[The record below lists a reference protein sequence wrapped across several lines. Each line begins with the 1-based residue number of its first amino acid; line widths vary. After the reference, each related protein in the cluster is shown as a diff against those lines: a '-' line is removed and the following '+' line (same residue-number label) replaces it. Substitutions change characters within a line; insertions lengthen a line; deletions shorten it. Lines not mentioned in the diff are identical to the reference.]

1 MTSGPI
7 NGPALGP
14 HELTTTALA
23 ASKADGC
30 IVVLSDT
37 SEVNLRWANSTMTT
51 NGHTTTR
58 SFSVISVLDGADGT
72 ASGVVSGNGV
82 DLAEVRAVVAAS
94 EEAAR
99 QSGPARDAAPLLEG
113 TADDDFATPA
123 VATEI
128 DVFARLTDELAG
140 AFRGSAGGGRI
151 AGSAGGGRIAGSAG
165 GAGELLYGFAEH
177 RVQTTWLASSTG
189 LRRRWVQPTGTVEL
203 NGKIA
208 DDLTRSAWAGAY
220 TADFT
225 DVNLTALVAEV
236 RRRLSWSQRRLELP
250 AGRYET
256 ILPPCAVA
264 DLMLRLVWSMDG
276 RPAHE
281 GRSAFAVPGGRIAG
295 SAGGGRIAGSAGGG
309 RIAGSA
315 GGGAPSGTRMGER
328 LTDLPLTLFSDPA
341 APGLRTEPFL
351 TTTASGDSVSVFDN
365 GAPIPRVD
373 WLREGTVNALAYP
386 RAAAVELGG
395 RFTPPPANLVL
406 AGGTRAST
414 DDLVRRTER
423 GLLLTCLW
431 YIREVDPVSLLL
443 TGLTRDG
450 VYLIEGG
457 EVVGQVNNF
466 RFNESPIDLLR
477 RASDVGA
484 TQPALGRELKD
495 WFSRTAM
502 PPIRIPDFNMS
513 SVSRA
518 S

>member
-1 MTSGPI
+1 VTSEPVIGKPVTDQI
-7 NGPALGP
+7 ALGP
-14 HELTTTALA
+14 DQLTMTALA

-30 IVVLSDT
+30 IVVLTDT

-58 SFSVISVLDGADGT
+58 SFSVISVFDAGVGSVSGSGAGP
-72 ASGVVSGNGV
+72 SVGIVSGNGA
-82 DLAEVRAVVAAS
+82 DLDEVRAVVAAS
-94 EEAAR
+94 EQAAR
-99 QSGPARDAAPLLEG
+99 QSGPAWDAAPLVG
-113 TADDDFATPA
+113 GPADDDFATPA
-123 VATEI
+123 AATEI
-128 DVFARLTDELAG
+128 GVFARLTDELAS
-140 AFRGSAGGGRI
+140 AFRGG
-151 AGSAGGGRIAGSAG
+151 
-165 GAGELLYGFAEH
+165 GELLYGFAEH
-177 RVQTTWLASSTG
+177 RLETTWLASSTG

-225 DVNLTALVAEV
+225 DVDLTALVTEV
-236 RRRLSWSQRRLELP
+236 RRRLSWSERRLELP

-264 DLMLRLVWSMDG
+264 DLMLGLVWSMDG

-281 GRSAFAVPGGRIAG
+281 GRSAFAAPGW
-295 SAGGGRIAGSAGGG
+295 
-309 RIAGSA
+309 
-315 GGGAPSGTRMGER
+315 APSGTRIGER
-328 LTDLPLTLFSDPA
+328 LTELPLTLSSDPA
-341 APGLRTEPFL
+341 APGLRTAPFL
-351 TTTASGDSVSVFDN
+351 VTTASGDSVSVFDN
-365 GAPIPRVD
+365 GAPMPRVD
-373 WLREGTVNALAYP
+373 WLRDGAVNALAYP
-386 RAAAVELGG
+386 RAAAAQLGG
-395 RFTPPPANLVL
+395 RFTPPPENLVL
-406 AGGTRAST
+406 TGGSCAST
-414 DDLVRRTER
+414 DDLVGRTER

-457 EVVGQVNNF
+457 EAVGQVNNF
-466 RFNESPIDLLR
+466 RFNESPIDLIR
-477 RASDVGA
+477 RASEVGA
-484 TQPALGRELKD
+484 TQLTLGRELKD

-513 SVSRA
+513 SVSPA

>member
-1 MTSGPI
+1 MTSGM
-7 NGPALGP
+7 ALGP
-14 HELTTTALA
+14 DELTETALA

-30 IVVLSDT
+30 IVLLTDT

-58 SFSVISVLDGADGT
+58 SFSVISMVDGADG
-72 ASGVVSGNGV
+72 AAIGVVSGNGV
-82 DLAEVRAVVAAS
+82 DLDEVRTAVAAS

-99 QSGPARDAAPLLEG
+99 QSGPARDAAPLIQG
-113 TADDDFATPA
+113 AVDDDFATPA
-123 VATEI
+123 AATEI

-140 AFRGSAGGGRI
+140 AFRSSRGRI
-151 AGSAGGGRIAGSAG
+151 AGSAGSD
-165 GAGELLYGFAEH
+165 ELLYGFAEH
-177 RVQTTWLASSTG
+177 RLETTWLASSTG

-203 NGKIA
+203 NGKTA

-225 DVNLTALVAEV
+225 DVDLTALAAEV
-236 RRRLSWSQRRLELP
+236 RRRLSWSARRRELP

-256 ILPPCAVA
+256 ILPPSAVA
-264 DLMLRLVWSMDG
+264 DLMLHLVLSMDG

-281 GRSAFAVPGGRIAG
+281 GRSAFAAP
-295 SAGGGRIAGSAGGG
+295 
-309 RIAGSA
+309 
-315 GGGAPSGTRMGER
+315 GGAPGGTRIGER
-328 LTDLPLTLFSDPA
+328 LTDLPLTLSSDPT
-341 APGLRTEPFL
+341 APGLRTAPFL

-373 WLREGTVNALAYP
+373 WLRDGTVNALAYP
-386 RAAAVELGG
+386 RAAATELGG
-395 RFTPPPANLVL
+395 RFTPPPENLVL
-406 AGGTRAST
+406 SGGSSAST
-414 DDLVRRTER
+414 DDLVGRTER

-466 RFNESPIDLLR
+466 RFNESPIDLIR
-477 RASDVGA
+477 RAGEVGT
-484 TQPALGRELKD
+484 TQSALGRELKD

-502 PPIRIPDFNMS
+502 PPVRIPDFNMS
-513 SVSRA
+513 SVSQA

>member
-1 MTSGPI
+1 MSGPV
-7 NGPALGP
+7 LGP
-14 HELTTTALA
+14 DELTTTALA

-30 IVVLSDT
+30 IVLLTDT

-58 SFSVISVLDGADGT
+58 SFSVISVLDGGGGSGAGP
-72 ASGVVSGNGV
+72 AIGVVSGNGV
-82 DLAEVRAVVAAS
+82 DLDEVRAVVAAS

-99 QSGPARDAAPLLEG
+99 QSGPARDAAPLMEG
-113 TADDDFATPA
+113 AVDDDFATPA
-123 VATEI
+123 AATEI
-128 DVFARLTDELAG
+128 GVFARLTDELAA
-140 AFRGSAGGGRI
+140 AFGDSAGGGRI
-151 AGSAGGGRIAGSAG
+151 AGSAGGG
-165 GAGELLYGFAEH
+165 ELLYGFAEH
-177 RVQTTWLASSTG
+177 RLETTWLASSTG

-208 DDLTRSAWAGAY
+208 SDLTRSAWAGAY

-225 DVNLTALVAEV
+225 DVDLTALIAEV
-236 RRRLSWSQRRLELP
+236 RRRLSWSGRQLELP

-256 ILPPCAVA
+256 ILPPSAVA
-264 DLMLRLVWSMDG
+264 DLMLDLVWSMDG

-281 GRSAFAVPGGRIAG
+281 GRSAFAAP
-295 SAGGGRIAGSAGGG
+295 
-309 RIAGSA
+309 
-315 GGGAPSGTRMGER
+315 GGAPSATRVGER
-328 LTDLPLTLFSDPA
+328 LTDLPLTLSSDPA
-341 APGLRTEPFL
+341 APGLQTAPFL
-351 TTTASGDSVSVFDN
+351 ITTASGDSVSVFDN
-365 GAPIPRVD
+365 GAPMRRVD
-373 WLREGTVNALAYP
+373 WLRDGTVNALTYP
-386 RAAAVELGG
+386 RAAAEELGEQ
-395 RFTPPPANLVL
+395 FIPPPENLVL
-406 AGGTRAST
+406 TGGSSAST
-414 DDLVRRTER
+414 DDLVGRTER

-466 RFNESPIDLLR
+466 RFNESPIDLIR
-477 RASDVGA
+477 RASEVG
-484 TQPALGRELKD
+484 TTESALGRELKD

-513 SVSRA
+513 SVSQA

>member
-1 MTSGPI
+1 VTGGVGAGGTS
-7 NGPALGP
+7 LGP
-14 HELTTTALA
+14 DELTTTALA

-30 IVVLSDT
+30 IVLVTDT

-58 SFSVISVLDGADGT
+58 SFSVISVLDGGSGSGDGP
-72 ASGVVSGNGV
+72 AIGVVSGNGV
-82 DLAEVRAVVAAS
+82 DLGEVRAVVAAS
-94 EEAAR
+94 EDAAR
-99 QSGPARDAAPLLEG
+99 QSGPARDAAPLIQG
-113 TADDDFATPA
+113 AADDDFATPA
-123 VATEI
+123 AATEI
-128 DVFARLTDELAG
+128 GVFARLTDELTA
-140 AFRGSAGGGRI
+140 AFGGTFGGRI
-151 AGSAGGGRIAGSAG
+151 AGSAGGGRIADSRN
-165 GAGELLYGFAEH
+165 ELFYGFAEH
-177 RVQTTWLASSTG
+177 RLETTWLASSTG

-225 DVNLTALVAEV
+225 DVDFAELTAEV
-236 RRRLSWSQRRLELP
+236 RRRLSWSGRRLELP

-256 ILPPCAVA
+256 ILPPSAIA
-264 DLMLRLVWSMDG
+264 DLMLNLVWSMDG

-281 GRSAFAVPGGRIAG
+281 GRCAFAAPGDQPRGQ
-295 SAGGGRIAGSAGGG
+295 
-309 RIAGSA
+309 
-315 GGGAPSGTRMGER
+315 PSGTRIGER

-341 APGLRTEPFL
+341 APGLQTAPFL
-351 TTTASGDSVSVFDN
+351 ATSASGDSLSVFDN
-365 GAPIPRVD
+365 GAPTRRVD
-373 WLREGTVNALAYP
+373 WLRDGTVNALAYP
-386 RAAAVELGG
+386 RAAAAELGG
-395 RFTPPPANLVL
+395 QFTPPPENLIL
-406 AGGTRAST
+406 TGGSVASI
-414 DDLVRRTER
+414 DDLVGRTER

-466 RFNESPIDLLR
+466 RFNESPIDLIR
-477 RASDVGA
+477 RASDVG
-484 TQPALGRELKD
+484 TTERALGRELKD

-502 PPIRIPDFNMS
+502 PPLRIPDFNMS
-513 SVSRA
+513 SVSQA

>member
-1 MTSGPI
+1 M
-7 NGPALGP
+7 LGSD
-14 HELTTTALA
+14 ELTTTALA

-30 IVVLSDT
+30 IVLLTDT

-58 SFSVISVLDGADGT
+58 SFSVISVLDAGVGSVAGSGVGP
-72 ASGVVSGNGV
+72 AIGVVSGNGV
-82 DLAEVRAVVAAS
+82 DLDEVRAVVAAS

-99 QSGPARDAAPLLEG
+99 QSGPARDAAPLIQG
-113 TADDDFATPA
+113 PADDDFATPA
-123 VATEI
+123 AATEI
-128 DVFARLTDELAG
+128 GVFARLTDELAR
-140 AFRGSAGGGRI
+140 AFQGR
-151 AGSAGGGRIAGSAG
+151 
-165 GAGELLYGFAEH
+165 GELLYGFAEH
-177 RVQTTWLASSTG
+177 RLQTTWLASSTG

-208 DDLTRSAWAGAY
+208 ADLTRSAWAGAY

-225 DVNLTALVAEV
+225 DVDLTALTAEV
-236 RRRLSWSQRRLELP
+236 RRRLSWSGRRLELP

-264 DLMLRLVWSMDG
+264 DLMLDLVWSMDG

-281 GRSAFAVPGGRIAG
+281 GRSAFAAP
-295 SAGGGRIAGSAGGG
+295 
-309 RIAGSA
+309 
-315 GGGAPSGTRMGER
+315 GGAPSGTRIGER

-341 APGLRTEPFL
+341 APGLRTAPFL
-351 TTTASGDSVSVFDN
+351 ATTASGDSVSVFDN
-365 GAPIPRVD
+365 GAPMHRVD
-373 WLREGTVNALAYP
+373 WLRDGTVNALAYP
-386 RAAAVELGG
+386 RAAATELGE
-395 RFTPPPANLVL
+395 RFTPPPENLVL
-406 AGGTRAST
+406 TGGSSAST
-414 DDLVRRTER
+414 DELVGRTER

-466 RFNESPIDLLR
+466 RFNESPIDLIR
-477 RASDVGA
+477 RASEVGA
-484 TQPALGRELKD
+484 TQVALGRELKD

-513 SVSRA
+513 SVSQA

>member
-1 MTSGPI
+1 MTSGPM

-14 HELTTTALA
+14 QELTTTALA
-23 ASKADGC
+23 TSKADGC
-30 IVVLSDT
+30 LVVLTDT

-58 SFSVISVLDGADGT
+58 SFSVISVMNGADGT
-72 ASGVVSGNGV
+72 ALGVVSGNGV
-82 DLAEVRAVVAAS
+82 DLDEVRAVVAAS

-140 AFRGSAGGGRI
+140 AFRGSAGDRI
-151 AGSAGGGRIAGSAG
+151 SGSAG
-165 GAGELLYGFAEH
+165 GAAELLYGFAEH

-225 DVNLTALVAEV
+225 DVDLTALTAEV
-236 RRRLSWSQRRLELP
+236 RRRLSWSTRRLELP

-264 DLMLRLVWSMDG
+264 DLMLYLVWSMDG
-276 RPAHE
+276 RSAHE
-281 GRSAFAVPGGRIAG
+281 GRSAFA
-295 SAGGGRIAGSAGGG
+295 
-309 RIAGSA
+309 
-315 GGGAPSGTRMGER
+315 GGAPSGTRMGER

-386 RAAAVELGG
+386 RAAAAELGG
-395 RFTPPPANLVL
+395 RFTPPPENLVL
-406 AGGTRAST
+406 TGGSAAST
-414 DDLVRRTER
+414 DDLVACTER

-450 VYLIEGG
+450 VYLIESG

-495 WFSRTAM
+495 WFARTAM
-502 PPIRIPDFNMS
+502 PAIRIPDFNMS
-513 SVSRA
+513 SVSPA

>member
-1 MTSGPI
+1 MAILMITGTV
-7 NGPALGP
+7 LGP
-14 HELTTTALA
+14 DELTTTALA

-30 IVVLSDT
+30 IVLLTDT

-58 SFSVISVLDGADGT
+58 SFSVISVLDGGGGSDAGP
-72 ASGVVSGNGV
+72 AIGVVSGNGV
-82 DLAEVRAVVAAS
+82 DRDEVRAVVAAS

-99 QSGPARDAAPLLEG
+99 QSGPARDAAPLMVG
-113 TADDDFATPA
+113 PADDDFATPA
-123 VATEI
+123 AATEI
-128 DVFARLTDELAG
+128 GVFAHLTEELAA
-140 AFRGSAGGGRI
+140 AFGDSAGGSRI
-151 AGSAGGGRIAGSAG
+151 VGAAGG
-165 GAGELLYGFAEH
+165 GELLYGFAEH
-177 RVQTTWLASSTG
+177 RLETTWLASSTG

-225 DVNLTALVAEV
+225 DVDLTALITEV
-236 RRRLSWSQRRLELP
+236 RRRLSWSGRQLELP

-256 ILPPCAVA
+256 ILPPSAVA
-264 DLMLRLVWSMDG
+264 DLMLDLVWSMDG

-281 GRSAFAVPGGRIAG
+281 GRSAFAAP
-295 SAGGGRIAGSAGGG
+295 
-309 RIAGSA
+309 
-315 GGGAPSGTRMGER
+315 GGAPSGTRIGER
-328 LTDLPLTLFSDPA
+328 LTDLPLTLSSDPA
-341 APGLRTEPFL
+341 APGLRTAPFL
-351 TTTASGDSVSVFDN
+351 ITSASGDSVSVFDN
-365 GAPIPRVD
+365 GAPMRRVD
-373 WLREGTVNALAYP
+373 WLRDGTVNALAYP
-386 RAAAVELGG
+386 RAAAEELGG
-395 RFTPPPANLVL
+395 QFTPPPENLML
-406 AGGTRAST
+406 TGGSSAST
-414 DDLVRRTER
+414 DELVGRTER

-466 RFNESPIDLLR
+466 RFNESPLDLIR
-477 RASDVGA
+477 RASEVG
-484 TQPALGRELKD
+484 TTESALGRELKD

-513 SVSRA
+513 SVSQA